1 MTQAYPCV
9 FPMNGIRKRED
20 LMTEVIKNGA
30 ILDKRSGE
38 VLEKEKK
45 LYIPAR

>member
-1 MTQAYPCV
+1 
-9 FPMNGIRKRED
+9 
-20 LMTEVIKNGA
+20 MTEVIKKVG
-30 ILDKRSGE
+30 IFEKSFGE